1 MAARRWLGATL
12 LVGAFAAAGA
22 PLIRAAE
29 AATVAD
35 FAGRWRGVE
44 VTEGAG
50 RDAPLGVEPG
60 DLDVTV
66 APDKDGFR
74 VSWTTPD
81 GDRVEAAFAPTDRPG
96 VFVVRPSSNPL
107 FGLFSSPETGNPLQG
122 ERLLWS
128 RLEGDTLVVYNL
140 SLDDSGDFRLN
151 RYAWTLADGG
161 LTLDFS
167 RLSQGPTKQTLSG
180 RLERAGG

>member
-12 LVGAFAAAGA
+12 LVGAFAAGA
-22 PLIRAAE
+22 PLVGTAE
-29 AATVAD
+29 AAAAIAD
-35 FAGRWRGVE
+35 FAGKWRGVE
-44 VTEGAG
+44 VTAAGGGA
-50 RDAPLGVEPG
+50 PFGVEPG

-74 VSWTTPD
+74 MSWTTPD

-107 FGLFSSPETGNPLQG
+107 FGLFSSPETGNPLEG

-140 SLDDSGDFRLN
+140 ALEDSGDFRLN

-161 LTLDFS
+161 LTLDFN